1 VVKSLARNG
10 FFHFRLM
17 KIDNFFSELKR
28 RKVIK
33 VGAAYL
39 IVAWLA
45 VQAASIGF
53 PAFDAPPWTLRI
65 FILIAL
71 LGFPIA
77 VVMAWVF
84 DVTREGV
91 KLDANIS
98 GSKGLFA
105 AAALL
110 IVLALGWYFYGQPSF
125 RKGDV
130 ATPIVA
136 DRNSIAVLPFA
147 NISGKADQD
156 YFSDGMTEELLNV
169 LAKVPQLKV
178 VARTSVFQFKDKG
191 GDIREIGRKLGVT
204 NVVEGSVRR
213 DGEQVRITA
222 QLVRVSDGFHIW
234 SETYDRKLE
243 RVFALQ
249 DEIAQRIGAALK
261 LSLGVSPPVAGRAP
275 IDPEAY
281 DEYLKGR
288 ALLRQ
293 RHDLPSAIAHFKA
306 AVAKAPEFAAG
317 WSSLS
322 LTYEVSFWYTEHM
335 TAAFQVE
342 LLAGEGAAAERAAA
356 LEPDAAATEHALGNV
371 ARAQFKYA
379 LAEGHYLRAMQ
390 IDPSYPDVREDYA
403 EILYEVGR
411 VEDSA
416 RAARQLVTL
425 DPYFG
430 VGWVR
435 VVNAATALDRRAE
448 VEEGVRQLRGITPVN
463 FMGKFG
469 LIDYALAYG
478 RADEA
483 RAALA
488 EVETRWPKD
497 AAFARQLLP
506 WALGEPGVD
515 VRNLRAAIADAPAGE
530 ASNYFIARQDV
541 DSYNADIESHGAI
554 LQAYYFANLYSSRP
568 AGHAMLRDPRVKAM
582 LVRFGLPAYWREKGW
597 PAGCRPLGE
606 TDFECGTDAG
616 PEH

>member
-1 VVKSLARNG
+1 MNARN
-10 FFHFRLM
+10 FFA
-17 KIDNFFSELKR
+17 ELKR
-28 RKVIK
+28 RKVFK

-39 IVAWLA
+39 VVAWLA

-53 PAFDAPPWTLRI
+53 PAFDAPPWALRI

-84 DVTREGV
+84 DLTPEGI
-91 KLDANIS
+91 KLDSRAS
-98 GSKGLFA
+98 GSKPLIV

-130 ATPIVA
+130 TTPSVA

-147 NISGKADQD
+147 NMSGKTEED

-178 VARTSVFQFKDKG
+178 VARTSVFQFKEKG

-204 NVVEGSVRR
+204 NIVEGSVRR
-213 DGEQVRITA
+213 DGPEVRITA
-222 QLVRVSDGFHIW
+222 QLVRVADGFHIW

-243 RVFALQ
+243 SVFALQ
-249 DEIAQRIGAALK
+249 DQIARRIADALK
-261 LSLGVSPPVAGRAP
+261 LSLGVPAPVATRAP
-275 IDPEAY
+275 IDPQAY

-293 RHDLPSAIAHFKA
+293 RSDLPSAIAHLKA

-322 LTYEVSFWYTEHM
+322 LTYEVSFWYTPHM
-335 TAAFQVE
+335 TPALQADF
-342 LLAGEGAAAERAAA
+342 LAGEAAAAERAAA
-356 LEPDAAATEHALGNV
+356 LEPDAATTEHALGNM
-371 ARAQFKYA
+371 ARAQFHYA
-379 LAEGHYLRAMQ
+379 DAEQHYLRAMQ
-390 IDPSYPDVREDYA
+390 LDPSYSDVREDYA
-403 EILYEVGR
+403 ELLYEVGR
-411 VEDSA
+411 FEDSA
-416 RAARQLVTL
+416 VAARQLVKL
-425 DPYFG
+425 DPYFI

-435 VVNAATALDRRAE
+435 LRDAAAALDRREE
-448 VEEGVRQLRGITPVN
+448 VEESVRQLRAINPNYAAGR
-463 FMGKFG
+463 FG
-469 LIDYALAYG
+469 LLQYALAHG

-488 EVETRWPKD
+488 EIVTRWPED
-497 AAFARQLLP
+497 AAFAQQLLP

-515 VRNLRAAIADAPAGE
+515 QAKVRAAIADTPE
-530 ASNYFIARQDV
+530 NDASYFLIARQDV
-541 DSYNADIESHGAI
+541 DGYNTDIESRGAI
-554 LQAYYFANLYSSRP
+554 LEAYYFANLYSSKP
-568 AGHAMLRDPRVKAM
+568 HGHAMLRDPRVKAL
-582 LVRFGLPAYWREKGW
+582 LVRYGFPAYWREKGW
-597 PAGCRPLGE
+597 PVGCRPLGE
-606 TDFECGTDAG
+606 ADFECGTDAA
-616 PEH
+616 PVH